1 MAEGWW
7 DQLSHALVLS
17 LPLVHP
23 YPCCQGQLCRAIQE
37 RCRILLVLNGEGR
50 ASSPEFMALWAAFPT
65 SRGDKGLQGGWGEH
79 HLCTGATPQQMSDEV
94 GSPTLMPLGLS
105 HPSPTPRASSTV
117 LTGLGVGPSLPS
129 AATSSPKGLIL

>member
-1 MAEGWW
+1 M
-7 DQLSHALVLS
+7 
-17 LPLVHP
+17 
-23 YPCCQGQLCRAIQE
+23 
-37 RCRILLVLNGEGR
+37 LNGEGR

-94 GSPTLMPLGLS
+94 RSPTLMPLGLS